1 MDKLDL
7 LGVRHDYEME
17 LQARHDL
24 AKTICDFWKDRSE
37 NFYDFKTNC
46 ICTIC
51 YELKIDK
58 NNVEE
63 INEIWYEIVEYY
75 MEKMR
80 VNIKDVESYGNHA
93 LIKNYNDSWIEDIVF
108 NDVYMTNYY
117 SVIDMQKCGENI
129 GARILNDSMKRKDII
144 IENNEF
150 NEDFKDELL
159 TLVEETVT
167 NKIRD
172 EICNFTLGYI
182 IDR

>member
-17 LQARHDL
+17 LQARYDL

-58 NNVEE
+58 NNIEE
-63 INEIWYEIVEYY
+63 IKTLWKDIVEYY
-75 MEKMR
+75 VEQLGLNLKD
-80 VNIKDVESYGNHA
+80 IKGYDNHA
-93 LIKNYNDSWIEDIVF
+93 IIQSDTWLEDIVF

-117 SVIDMQKCGENI
+117 SVIDMQRCGENI
-129 GARILNDSMKRKDII
+129 GARILNNSMKRKDII
-144 IENNEF
+144 IENDDF

-159 TLVEETVT
+159 TLVEETIT

-172 EICNFTLGYI
+172 EICNFTLEYI
-182 IDR
+182 NDTL

>member
-17 LQARHDL
+17 LQARYDL

-58 NNVEE
+58 NNIEE
-63 INEIWYEIVEYY
+63 IKTLWKDIVEYY
-75 MEKMR
+75 VEQLGLNLKD
-80 VNIKDVESYGNHA
+80 IKGYDNHA
-93 LIKNYNDSWIEDIVF
+93 IIQSDTWLEDIVF
-108 NDVYMTNYY
+108 DDVHMTNYY

-129 GARILNDSMKRKDII
+129 GAKIISNDIVFESEKID
-144 IENNEF
+144 EN
-150 NEDFKDELL
+150 FKDELL
-159 TLVEETVT
+159 TYVEENIT
-167 NKIRD
+167 NIVRD
-172 EICNFTLGYI
+172 NICYYVLGHLN
-182 IDR
+182 DNL

>member
-7 LGVRHDYEME
+7 LGVRHDCEME
-17 LQARHDL
+17 LQARYDL

-58 NNVEE
+58 NDVEE

-108 NDVYMTNYY
+108 NDVHMNKYY
-117 SVIDMQKCGENI
+117 SLIDMQKCGENI
-129 GARILNDSMKRKDII
+129 GAKIISNDIVFESEKID
-144 IENNEF
+144 EN
-150 NEDFKDELL
+150 FKDELL
-159 TLVEETVT
+159 TYIEENVT
-167 NKIRD
+167 NIVRD
-172 EICNFTLGYI
+172 NICYYVLKHLNNNL
-182 IDR
+182 